1 MPAQV
6 LISSEVEPLSLIPKL
21 VKSCKGAILDPQELK
36 NATFSLT
43 ELEGSHTTDEDLDHV
58 SDVAQ
63 TVLIE
68 PPIHDVECFET
79 TWARDSIT
87 LPAEESADVD
97 ELSDADEYPT
107 SESPAYILTWFGLNK
122 IDYHLYLA
130 HNERGMDD
138 NTRRNS
144 MFLFD
149 GDECRPCLY
158 SQLSDLQTYH
168 PNGIG
173 EDNDPIMLINCLP
186 VRGNPAAPAD
196 KAYILGFDFDSGN
209 LFVRQ
214 FAWLPEYIDDVWCV
228 WNEGFNRYEVQIKA
242 LRDTLRQCIDEC
254 KLDPG
259 VGILSKGRYV
269 VDNWEGAG
277 VSEDPGMELVI
288 VINFC
293 LWVVDMAEPLILPC
307 VPGAESLI
315 ADFQRYEDEC
325 RRILACASAR
335 FWKRVQKGYTE
346 EQERCEKARSRYIDD
361 LMTLHVPEAHEL
373 ENVRGCAPS
382 LDTASKLRQ
391 QYQDGRRECHE
402 QGLQD
407 VFTLPI
413 DASVPK
419 SPEST
424 FREIV
429 ERSKQ
434 ALASSILSSPA
445 PKASQAKSRHLDR
458 AQSHRDWIATASGH
472 STSSSEEDSFSD
484 ASESRKSPV
493 PVLLRRMSDL
503 SQAHP
508 ELDNV
513 SIREQLETIL
523 SEMRLTT
530 TG

>member
-1 MPAQV
+1 MPAQLLV
-6 LISSEVEPLSLIPKL
+6 RPEVEPLSLIPKL
-21 VKSCKGAILDPQELK
+21 VKSCKGAILDPQELE
-36 NATFSLT
+36 NVAISLSGLG
-43 ELEGSHTTDEDLDHV
+43 ESHTNDGDLDHI
-58 SDVAQ
+58 SSVAQ
-63 TVLIE
+63 AVLID
-68 PPIHDVECFET
+68 PPMHDVESFET
-79 TWARDSIT
+79 TWATDSIAFS
-87 LPAEESADVD
+87 AEENADVD
-97 ELSDADEYPT
+97 ELSDVDECPT
-107 SESPAYILTWFGLNK
+107 SEPPAYILTWFGLNK

-158 SQLSDLQTYH
+158 SQLSDPQTYY

-173 EDNDPIMLINCLP
+173 EDNDPVMLINCLP

-254 KLDPG
+254 ELDPG
-259 VGILSKGRYV
+259 VGILSKGKYV

-277 VSEDPGMELVI
+277 ASEDPGMELVI

-293 LWVVDMAEPLILPC
+293 LWVLDMAEPLILPY
-307 VPGAESLI
+307 VPGAETLI
-315 ADFQRYEDEC
+315 EDLKRYEEEC

-373 ENVRGCAPS
+373 ENVKGCVPS

-407 VFTLPI
+407 MFTMPQNGS
-413 DASVPK
+413 APK

-434 ALASSILSSPA
+434 ALASSMLSSPKA
-445 PKASQAKSRHLDR
+445 PRARSRRQAE
-458 AQSHRDWIATASGH
+458 AQMHRNWVPLTLGH
-472 STSSSEEDSFSD
+472 STSSSEEDSFSE

-513 SIREQLETIL
+513 SIREQLETIF
-523 SEMRLTT
+523 SEMKLTT
-530 TG
+530 G

>member
-1 MPAQV
+1 MPGQV
-6 LISSEVEPLSLIPKL
+6 LVRSEVEPLSLIPKL
-21 VKSCKGAILDPQELK
+21 VKSCKGAILDPQELE
-36 NATFSLT
+36 NFTFSLQG
-43 ELEGSHTTDEDLDHV
+43 LEECHTTNEGLDHV
-58 SDVAQ
+58 SRVAKAA
-63 TVLIE
+63 LIE
-68 PPIHDVECFET
+68 PPMHDVECFET
-79 TWARDSIT
+79 TWATDSIAFS
-87 LPAEESADVD
+87 AEGSANVEELSDVD
-97 ELSDADEYPT
+97 ECLT
-107 SESPAYILTWFGLNK
+107 SEPPAYILTWFGLNK

-144 MFLFD
+144 MFMFD
-149 GDECRPCLY
+149 GDECRPCPY
-158 SQLSDLQTYH
+158 SQLSDLQTYY
-168 PNGIG
+168 PNGVG
-173 EDNDPIMLINCLP
+173 KDKDPIMLINCLP
-186 VRGNPAAPAD
+186 VRGNPAVPAD

-214 FAWLPEYIDDVWCV
+214 FAWLPEYMDDVWCV

-254 KLDPG
+254 ELDPG
-259 VGILSKGRYV
+259 VGILSKGKYV
-269 VDNWEGAG
+269 VDNWEGVG

-288 VINFC
+288 VIKFC
-293 LWVVDMAEPLILPC
+293 LWVVDMAEPMILPS
-307 VPGAESLI
+307 VPGSESLVG
-315 ADFQRYEDEC
+315 DFQRYEEEC

-361 LMTLHVPEAHEL
+361 LMTLHVPEAHEI
-373 ENVRGCAPS
+373 ENVKRCAPS

-407 VFTLPI
+407 VFTLPKN
-413 DASVPK
+413 ASISK

-424 FREIV
+424 FRDIV

-434 ALASSILSSPA
+434 ALASSMLSSP
-445 PKASQAKSRHLDR
+445 PKAPQANSRR
-458 AQSHRDWIATASGH
+458 FAQAQSHSDWIATASGH
-472 STSSSEEDSFSD
+472 STSSSEEDSYSD
-484 ASESRKSPV
+484 ASESCKSPV

-513 SIREQLETIL
+513 SIREQLEAIL
-523 SEMRLTT
+523 SEMKLTT
-530 TG
+530 G